1 MNYFKANN
9 YFGYDE
15 KAIVFF
21 PQGGIPALSYDGKVM
36 IESEGNLS
44 LAPGGNGAI
53 YSEMKNRKV
62 LDHMKEHNIK
72 YIYLGPVDNVLLKLA
87 DPTSIGYLI
96 KNDFDIVS
104 HYLKKRSADEK
115 VGLHLKV
122 NDKVKILEYS
132 ETDVAVK
139 ESKDQ
144 HGEFVYKHGARA
156 TMVIKREF
164 IELLT
169 NDPTVMQNINKK
181 YLFLYLGITSL
192 RRRSSIGTQLPA
204 KQLQ

>member
-1 MNYFKANN
+1 
-9 YFGYDE
+9 
-15 KAIVFF
+15 
-21 PQGGIPALSYDGKVM
+21 
-36 IESEGNLS
+36 
-44 LAPGGNGAI
+44 
-53 YSEMKNRKV
+53 
-62 LDHMKEHNIK
+62 MKENNIK

-132 ETDVAVK
+132 ETDAVVK

-144 HGEFVYKHGARA
+144 NG
-156 TMVIKREF
+156 
-164 IELLT
+164 
-169 NDPTVMQNINKK
+169 
-181 YLFLYLGITSL
+181 
-192 RRRSSIGTQLPA
+192 
-204 KQLQ
+204 